1 MNNSTDKIIE
11 IDGINYVLNF
21 IKAQTYGVL
30 TPYFKKETG
39 QYYKIDGYIYIIAQI
54 DNHKKIALINIQTGS
69 RWADGIEVENPCD
82 ISHKEWINLIGGE
95 YHTFNIK
102 KIENKQ
108 SITINDP
115 DLH

>member
-1 MNNSTDKIIE
+1 MNNSNDKIIE

-21 IKAQTYGVL
+21 TKAEAYGVL

-54 DNHKKIALINIQTGS
+54 DNHQKIALINIQTGR
-69 RWADGIEVENPCD
+69 RWSDGIEVENPCD

-95 YHTFNIK
+95 YYTFNIK